1 MNGDTPN
8 DGIINQGDNTED
20 LAFVDLGLSQ
30 NTTEQ
35 NTNFN
40 NGSFKI
46 ACGQGQSK
54 DSDLMFLTQKY
65 SSLYFEGGQKI
76 NIDKSLS
83 ADIIAEYNYEKMG
96 MTVKF
101 TQISNLGY
109 YAYWRCPTSQRQL
122 DQNDNSIDISI
133 INDIFNTGNSSVVIS
148 FSEDMVNNNINIG
161 KSYSFTKVEFCNV
174 TTNPEI
180 KAYICESN

>member
-1 MNGDTPN
+1 MY
-8 DGIINQGDNTED
+8 
-20 LAFVDLGLSQ
+20 
-30 NTTEQ
+30 EQ
-35 NTNFN
+35 
-40 NGSFKI
+40 
-46 ACGQGQSK
+46 
-54 DSDLMFLTQKY
+54 QKY
-65 SSLYFEGGQKI
+65 SSLYFEGGEKI

-83 ADIIAEYNYEKMG
+83 PDVIAEYGYTTKS

-109 YAYWRCPTSQRQL
+109 YAYWRCPSSQRQL
-122 DQNDNSIDISI
+122 DQNDNRMNIYVIDDISNNGDPSI
-133 INDIFNTGNSSVVIS
+133 VIS

-180 KAYICESN
+180 KTYICESN